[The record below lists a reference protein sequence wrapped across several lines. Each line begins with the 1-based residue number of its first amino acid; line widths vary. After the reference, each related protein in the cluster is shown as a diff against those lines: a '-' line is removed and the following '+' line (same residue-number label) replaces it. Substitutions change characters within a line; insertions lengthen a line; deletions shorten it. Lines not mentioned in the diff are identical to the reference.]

1 MFQSEYLFDHLPEIE
16 HNLSFFYADGEIMPS
31 MYDHEIILAVPEI
44 EAKDALLKAIA
55 QQPSGHTVLTTSGAY
70 ITGMPSVSSVT
81 VIDAS
86 ILQLFDD
93 SPFLKELSPAERIPF
108 VQAIAPDS
116 FSEHGVFVDTY
127 AKYVHFLGLI
137 GSCYPKFFVYAQ
149 SPRKTVNESQ
159 EVGYEEEP
167 ERITSETWFL

>member
-1 MFQSEYLFDHLPEIE
+1 
-16 HNLSFFYADGEIMPS
+16 
-31 MYDHEIILAVPEI
+31 VPEI

-116 FSEHGVFVDTY
+116 LVSMVFCDTY

-137 GSCYPKFFVYAQ
+137 GSCYLNFCLC
-149 SPRKTVNESQ
+149 SES
-159 EVGYEEEP
+159 
-167 ERITSETWFL
+167 